1 MEFFNKED
9 VYDNEI
15 APLMK
20 DIIDI
25 CKKHEIP
32 MLCSFTYENCE
43 DNGVG
48 TCDTIVGNDGNR
60 HNEKL
65 TSALR
70 EIRKTNGFVTAIT
83 ISK

>member
-9 VYDNEI
+9 IYDNEI

-20 DIIDI
+20 DIIAI

-32 MLCSFTYENCE
+32 MLCSFTYEYCE
-43 DNGVG
+43 DKGVG
-48 TCDTIVGNDGNR
+48 TCETLVGNDGER

-65 TSALR
+65 ISALK
-70 EIRKTNGFVTAIT
+70 EIRKNDSCITAVT